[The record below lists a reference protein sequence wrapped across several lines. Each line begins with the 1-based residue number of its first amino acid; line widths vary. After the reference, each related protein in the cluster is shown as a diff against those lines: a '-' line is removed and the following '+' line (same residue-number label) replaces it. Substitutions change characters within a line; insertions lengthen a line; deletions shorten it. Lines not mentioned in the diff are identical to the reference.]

1 MRRPLYP
8 LLQVAITD
16 NSGRFPHLPAQ
27 PDLDGLGRMKGLQ
40 ITRAFE
46 GVGRDA
52 RLLLTSSFIGGV
64 SYAFYFLIMPFYL
77 LSAGYDATWIGIA
90 NAVFGVSMTVL
101 IIPAGLLADAFGR
114 RRFNLIGLMVM
125 SLGIIIM
132 GTTPFDLTILGG
144 SAIAGFGAALTFACS
159 GALLAGSVENERL
172 TTIFSYS
179 YFLSTFASSL
189 GSVAGWF
196 PTILIDLLRVSRL
209 AALQMTMVIGGVV
222 TLLAAIPILFV
233 HEVRSDRKGRSRFS
247 LESRKVILK
256 FMFVNIFV
264 GFGAGLTIPLFPV
277 YFWKKFAIDSGPMGT
292 LQAISN
298 LVAAVA
304 FLLAPRLASRIG
316 TVRGIVITTGA
327 SVPLLTLIPL
337 APNFLLSTPLF
348 VARQAMINMNVP
360 LIESLLMRLVHE
372 NERATASGISQLFWN
387 LPNSFGQPVGGYM
400 IDKIWI
406 DAPPFSTATFYAV
419 YTAMF
424 WMMFRNVEDLHN
436 Q

>member
-1 MRRPLYP
+1 
-8 LLQVAITD
+8 
-16 NSGRFPHLPAQ
+16 
-27 PDLDGLGRMKGLQ
+27 MKGLQ
-40 ITRAFE
+40 ILRAFE

-64 SYAFYFLIMPFYL
+64 SYAFYFLIVPFYL

-90 NAVFGVSMTVL
+90 NAVFGVSMTVF

-114 RRFNLIGLMVM
+114 RRFNLIGLLVM

-132 GTTPFDLTILGG
+132 GMNPSDPAIIGG
-144 SAIAGFGAALTFACS
+144 SAIAGFGGALTFASS

-196 PTILIDLLRVSRL
+196 PTVLIDLLHVSRL
-209 AALQMTMVIGGVV
+209 TALQMTMVIGGMV
-222 TLLAAIPILFV
+222 TLLAAVPVLFV
-233 HEVRSDRKGRSRFS
+233 HEVRSGRKGRSRFS
-247 LESRKVILK
+247 MESRKVITK
-256 FMFVNIFV
+256 FMLVNIFV

-277 YFWKKFAIDSGPMGT
+277 YFWNKFGIDSGPMGT
-292 LQAISN
+292 LQAVSN

-304 FLLAPRLASRIG
+304 FLAAPKLASRIG
-316 TVRGIVITTGA
+316 RIRGIVLTTGI
-327 SVPLLTLIPL
+327 SVPLLALIPF
-337 APNFLLSTPLF
+337 APSFLVATPLF

-360 LIESLLMRLVHE
+360 LIESLLMGLVHE

-400 IDKIWI
+400 IDKVWI
-406 DAPPFSTATFYAV
+406 DAPPFSTAAFYAV
-419 YTAMF
+419 YTTMF
-424 WMMFRNVEDLHN
+424 WFMFRNVKDSRAP
-436 Q
+436 